1 MRYRFGRFVL
11 DTDSY
16 QLLDGDA
23 PIHLEP
29 GAFDVLS
36 FLVSHRDRVVSKNE
50 LLDSVWGDRYVS
62 ESALTSRIRD
72 ARRVLGDDGT
82 EQRMIRTTHGRGY
95 RFVSEVEEL
104 GPGRTAS
111 LTDAPTMEQEIR
123 FCTSSDGGRLAYAT
137 VGSGPVLV
145 RAAHWL
151 THVDYDWRSPVW
163 HHWLTGIGAHRTLVR
178 YDERGCG
185 LSDHDMVDCSLD
197 AWVDDLKSVADDFGL
212 DRFPVLGVSQGGAV
226 AMAFA
231 SRFPERVSKL
241 VLLNTYLRGPA
252 VRARSRDDHAAAE
265 IQYDLIR
272 LGWERDDDPTFR
284 RFFAANLAPDAPNEV
299 HAAFAELLRRTTSAE
314 NALRLMRTWSEL
326 DVSDEATTVRCPAL
340 VLHCRNDLRV
350 PFDQG
355 LEVAAAIPD
364 SRFVTLDTRNHL
376 FRVEEPAW
384 TAFIDAMNSFLDED
398 DG

>member
-1 MRYRFGRFVL
+1 MRYRFGPFVL

-82 EQRMIRTTHGRGY
+82 EQRMIKTTHGRGY

-123 FCTSSDGGRLAYAT
+123 FCTSSDGVRLAYAT

-197 AWVDDLKSVADDFGL
+197 AWVDDLKSVADDF
-212 DRFPVLGVSQGGAV
+212 
-226 AMAFA
+226 
-231 SRFPERVSKL
+231 
-241 VLLNTYLRGPA
+241 
-252 VRARSRDDHAAAE
+252 RSRPVPRSGGVAGRTGRDGVRLALPGTSVEAGALEHVSAGAGGSGEEPRRSRGCRDPVRPHPA
-265 IQYDLIR
+265 R
-272 LGWERDDDPTFR
+272 LGT
-284 RFFAANLAPDAPNEV
+284 
-299 HAAFAELLRRTTSAE
+299 
-314 NALRLMRTWSEL
+314 
-326 DVSDEATTVRCPAL
+326 
-340 VLHCRNDLRV
+340 
-350 PFDQG
+350 
-355 LEVAAAIPD
+355 
-364 SRFVTLDTRNHL
+364 
-376 FRVEEPAW
+376 
-384 TAFIDAMNSFLDED
+384 
-398 DG
+398 